1 MRVILEEA
9 LAPLGSLG
17 GDGAGHQ
24 QSGEGEDADHFSGC
38 EESRRGGRRLKS
50 GMD

>member
-1 MRVILEEA
+1 MLVFNMYLTLFRSRRVAHIVNAAVRVILEEA

-24 QSGEGEDADHFSGC
+24 QSS
-38 EESRRGGRRLKS
+38 
-50 GMD
+50 